1 MKKFLAIT
9 AVVSLTFFSCESN
22 EKEGPVPAYD
32 IETLE
37 FEGDE
42 ELIYCLGVSVGSS
55 MKNDSIQVVNIDEI
69 SAGISDMMN
78 RNEFK
83 YPTQDIQRIQM
94 AFGKLPKAEQTE
106 MNDTV
111 SYGVGLSIGSR
122 ITQMGLADFDTDLF
136 NFGIT
141 SIFEDFELIYDETEN
156 DSIINTLLMAKQQ
169 EQMAAQQTQMQKTMQ
184 DAEVN
189 FGHVAKEGKEYRA
202 KNILKSSVDSTD
214 SGLQIEVLR
223 KGTGKF
229 PVGTDLVKVHYKGT
243 LINGEVFD
251 SSYERDQP
259 FETQVYGRI
268 IRGWQEALTL
278 MQVGGKYRIVVPH
291 ELGYGFQQQGNI
303 LPFSTLVF
311 EMELLEIKEQQP
323 AKTGLA
329 Q

>member
-1 MKKFLAIT
+1 MKKFLAI
-9 AVVSLTFFSCESN
+9 AVVTSLVFVSCES
-22 EKEGPVPAYD
+22 EPEGPVPAYD

-37 FEGDE
+37 FEGDD
-42 ELIYCLGVSVGSS
+42 ELSYCFGVSVGSS
-55 MKNDSIQVVNIDEI
+55 MKNDSIEKVNVEEI
-69 SAGISDMMN
+69 TIGISDMMN

-94 AFGKLPKAEQTE
+94 AFSKLPKAQQIE
-106 MNDTV
+106 MGDTV

-122 ITQMGLADFDTDLF
+122 IAQMGLTDFDADLF
-136 NFGIT
+136 NFGMT
-141 SIFEDFELIYDETEN
+141 SVFEEFELIYDEKEN
-156 DSIINTLLMAKQQ
+156 DSIINMILMAKQQ
-169 EQMAAQQTQMQKTMQ
+169 EQIAAQQSQMQKVME
-184 DAEVN
+184 DALVN
-189 FGHVAKEGKEYRA
+189 FGHVAQEGNEFRA

-223 KGTGKF
+223 KGKGKS
-229 PVGTDLVKVHYKGT
+229 PVGTDIVKVHYKGS

-251 SSYERDQP
+251 SSYDKGQP

-291 ELGYGFQQQGNI
+291 QLGYGFQQQGNI
-303 LPFSTLVF
+303 LPFSTLIF
-311 EMELLEIKEQQP
+311 EMELLEIKEQP
-323 AKTGLA
+323 KTAAMA

>member
-9 AVVSLTFFSCESN
+9 AVASLVFVSCET
-22 EKEGPVPAYD
+22 EVEGPVPAYD

-37 FEGDE
+37 FEGDD
-42 ELIYCLGVSVGSS
+42 ELSYCFGVSVGSS
-55 MKNDSIQVVNIDEI
+55 MKNDSILTVNVEEI
-69 SAGISDMMN
+69 TAGINDMMN

-106 MNDTV
+106 MGDTV

-122 ITQMGLADFDTDLF
+122 IAQMGLLEFDTDLF
-136 NFGIT
+136 NFGMT
-141 SIFEDFELIYDETEN
+141 SVFEEFELIYDEKEN
-156 DSIINTLLMAKQQ
+156 DSIINTILMAKQQ
-169 EQMAAQQTQMQKTMQ
+169 EQIAAQQSQMQKAMS
-184 DAEVN
+184 DAQVN
-189 FGHVAKEGKEYRA
+189 FAHVAKEGADYRA

-223 KGTGKF
+223 KGKGKF
-229 PVGTDLVKVHYKGT
+229 PVGNDIVKVHYKGT

-251 SSYERDQP
+251 SSYDKGQP

-291 ELGYGFQQQGNI
+291 QLGYGFQQQGNI
-303 LPFSTLVF
+303 LPLSTLIF
-311 EMELLEIKEQQP
+311 EMELIEIKEQQP
-323 AKTGLA
+323 TTTEGV